1 MKKILV
7 SLRYCYDKKYK
18 HNYDKVDHKLID
30 LLIKLNFVPILVP
43 NMDLKIFSK
52 WIKNIVID
60 GVLLSGGGDIGTKD
74 TLKRDKVEK
83 YLYDLSITK
92 KKPLIGICRGMQF
105 ISKLNGIKLQK
116 VKGHVRKRHKVIINK
131 KMNLIVNSYHDYSI
145 TKCPENFKIIAKS
158 YDGQIESILQ
168 KKLPIYGCMWHPE
181 RDKNLSAYDKN
192 MFNKIYS
199 F

>member
-60 GVLLSGGGDIGTKD
+60 GVL
-74 TLKRDKVEK
+74 
-83 YLYDLSITK
+83 
-92 KKPLIGICRGMQF
+92 
-105 ISKLNGIKLQK
+105 
-116 VKGHVRKRHKVIINK
+116 
-131 KMNLIVNSYHDYSI
+131 
-145 TKCPENFKIIAKS
+145 
-158 YDGQIESILQ
+158 
-168 KKLPIYGCMWHPE
+168 
-181 RDKNLSAYDKN
+181 
-192 MFNKIYS
+192 
-199 F
+199 